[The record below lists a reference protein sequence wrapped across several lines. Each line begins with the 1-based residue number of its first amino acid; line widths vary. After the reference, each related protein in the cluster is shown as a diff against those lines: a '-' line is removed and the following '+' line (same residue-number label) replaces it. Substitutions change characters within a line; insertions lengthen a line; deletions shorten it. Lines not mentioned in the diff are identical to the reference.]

1 MNSSIR
7 TPNKR
12 SSGRYGG
19 PTTTPQQLFGS
30 VMESIPEGEGSGW
43 EQAWSNGRTP
53 RRNARHGKGAVISR
67 ANAHSKSK
75 TTRAA
80 AGTATASTTTNG
92 TASSASHRT
101 SYTPSKKEN
110 LTNNN
115 ITHTNSN
122 DHSSYV
128 TQTKGSS
135 LVVSP
140 TAHLKAAKKVAKN
153 LFKKVKGKN
162 ASTQTEF
169 TETKD
174 ASTQTLAETVYV
186 QHIPCVI
193 RSVHDRTRGDLDRSN
208 LGAGNLVIL
217 KSCLENENGNVFV
230 CQFVGDDGLLK
241 FQSDIPDKSDAHRH
255 MKLVPGVENALLW
268 DAYNTALKPVTLR
281 SYSFYFD
288 GGAEMFATILHMLG
302 SVEIVKEFLSG
313 GRFKLEKLTLPPHP
327 IRKGD
332 DDMDVNSDDEEH
344 RAPVLS
350 KEEAAYKYGEIQ
362 VESQFV

>member
-19 PTTTPQQLFGS
+19 LTTTPQQLFGS

-53 RRNARHGKGAVISR
+53 RRNARHSKGAVNSR

-92 TASSASHRT
+92 TAASASHRT

-110 LTNNN
+110 VTNNN
-115 ITHTNSN
+115 ITRTNSN

-128 TQTKGSS
+128 TQKKGSS

-174 ASTQTLAETVYV
+174 ASTQTLAETVY
-186 QHIPCVI
+186 P
-193 RSVHDRTRGDLDRSN
+193 R
-208 LGAGNLVIL
+208 
-217 KSCLENENGNVFV
+217 
-230 CQFVGDDGLLK
+230 
-241 FQSDIPDKSDAHRH
+241 
-255 MKLVPGVENALLW
+255 
-268 DAYNTALKPVTLR
+268 
-281 SYSFYFD
+281 
-288 GGAEMFATILHMLG
+288 
-302 SVEIVKEFLSG
+302 
-313 GRFKLEKLTLPPHP
+313 
-327 IRKGD
+327 
-332 DDMDVNSDDEEH
+332 
-344 RAPVLS
+344 
-350 KEEAAYKYGEIQ
+350 
-362 VESQFV
+362 